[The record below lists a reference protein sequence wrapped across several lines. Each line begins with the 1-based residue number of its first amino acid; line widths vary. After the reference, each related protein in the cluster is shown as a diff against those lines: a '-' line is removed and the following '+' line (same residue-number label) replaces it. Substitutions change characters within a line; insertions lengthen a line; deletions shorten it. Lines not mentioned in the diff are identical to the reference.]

1 MYDEVLEERIDEIV
15 KMSKEI
21 SYGDLVYDFKGPF
34 HSTNFG
40 KYWGPMHVY
49 GHTKN
54 GKNTW
59 QQVEEEQKYF

>member
-34 HSTNFG
+34 HFEAQC
-40 KYWGPMHVY
+40 MFMVI
-49 GHTKN
+49 
-54 GKNTW
+54 
-59 QQVEEEQKYF
+59 QKMVKTHDNK